1 MHVGTSDFG
10 IESDFLQLFETAI
23 NINSTLS
30 QAKTDFWRIMR
41 YETDYGI
48 FNHDLD
54 TSPESAMSIVAMH
67 PAEDPIIGSR
77 LRERLTIFVELQ
89 ITTKLGLSWTEFT
102 KQPVWVCDEQIR
114 ICRIENERLL
124 KAAVA
129 ASKP

>member
-1 MHVGTSDFG
+1 M
-10 IESDFLQLFETAI
+10 QLFETAI